1 MTRDQTRLSN
11 MVQLFGLLAAFTAG
25 LLSPWCYGAASKVVP
40 YTRREIARRVSPD
53 ETQDAVM
60 IEVQPRYM
68 SDDVTYE
75 VQIWKHA
82 MPNGATPPVF
92 TATHAAGFN
101 LRWIAAD
108 LLEIEYRHALI
119 DQFTDH
125 WSPCRDCG
133 QRVEIHLALP

>member
-1 MTRDQTRLSN
+1 MR
-11 MVQLFGLLAAFTAG
+11 
-25 LLSPWCYGAASKVVP
+25 
-40 YTRREIARRVSPD
+40 IARRVSPD
-53 ETQDAVM
+53 ETQDAVL
-60 IEVQPRYM
+60 IEVRNRYM
-68 SDDVTYE
+68 SYDLSYE

-82 MPNGATPPVF
+82 MPNGVTPPVF
-92 TATHAAGFN
+92 TAGHAAGLN
-101 LRWIAAD
+101 LRRIAPD